1 MKRTPLKRSVKPIRR
16 ATEKKQ
22 AQYKE
27 IARIKGGWQ
36 KERRLCFF
44 CQRKPFRDPVHIV
57 RRSYSDDLYTNI
69 ENLIPGCGDCHTIFD
84 DKPGLVHTLGN
95 IDVVLE
101 RMKKLDESYY
111 NRFIQR
117 MEEYA

>member
-1 MKRTPLKRSVKPIRR
+1 MKRTPLKRKQSKIRS
-16 ATEKKQ
+16 ATSKKQ
-22 AQYKE
+22 AQYRE
-27 IARIKGGWQ
+27 IARIKGKWQ
-36 KERRLCFF
+36 EERRLCFF
-44 CQRKPFRDPVHIV
+44 CQKRPFRDPVHIV

-69 ENLIPGCGDCHTIFD
+69 DNLIPGCGTCHTIFD

-95 IDVVLE
+95 IDVVLG
-101 RMKKLDESYY
+101 RMKELDEFYY